1 MTGNGTQ
8 QLIQGLLAGRRR
20 ALARAITLIENR
32 DPAARDILRHIYPVA
47 GDPAVVGI
55 TGSPGVG
62 KSTLVA
68 ALTRAYRAQ
77 GHRVGVLAVDPSSPF
92 TGGALLGDRVRLMTA
107 ERDDDVFFRSIATR
121 GRVGGLS
128 RATAAVLQVMA
139 AAAFDPILLETV
151 GAGQSE
157 VEVMGLAET
166 VLVVLAPG
174 LGDEIQA
181 FKAGIL
187 EIGDIF
193 VVNKADREGVDRTV
207 TELQAMLALGA
218 GGHGEEGPRW
228 QPPVLKTVARDGEG
242 IPAVLAA
249 IAEHRQ
255 FVRASG
261 RTVARRR
268 RLAEQQ
274 LWESAA
280 ERLVADLQRAVASRN
295 LWAEAVTAIAEG
307 RRDPDSVVEDLLA
320 AVDLRWEATDPQE
333 GGGVGT

>member
-1 MTGNGTQ
+1 MKGSGTQ
-8 QLIQGLLAGRRR
+8 DLIQGLLAGNRR

-32 DPAARDILRHIYPVA
+32 DPAARDILRHIYPLA
-47 GDPAVVGI
+47 ADPAIIGV
-55 TGSPGVG
+55 TGAPGVG

-68 ALTRAYRAQ
+68 ALTRAYRAR
-77 GHRVGVLAVDPSSPF
+77 GRRVGVLAVDPSSPF

-107 ERDDDVFFRSIATR
+107 ERDDDVYFRSVATR

-128 RATAAVLQVMA
+128 RATASVLQVMA
-139 AAAFDPILLETV
+139 AASFDPILLETV

-193 VVNKADREGVDRTV
+193 VVNKADREGADRTV
-207 TELQAMLALGA
+207 TELKAMLALGP
-218 GGHGEEGPRW
+218 GHPGEDDGHWR
-228 QPPVLKTVARDGEG
+228 PPVIKTVARDGEG
-242 IPAVLAA
+242 IEELIEA
-249 IAEHRQ
+249 IVEHRR

-261 RTVARRR
+261 RTAARRR

-280 ERLVADLQRAVASRN
+280 ERLVADLQQAAQARSLWSEAVA
-295 LWAEAVTAIAEG
+295 AIAEG

-320 AVDLRWEATDPQE
+320 AVDGRKEASEPQE
-333 GGGVGT
+333 KGGVGA